1 MRYRR
6 TFLLLFLLA
15 TFLALPPTL
24 FAQVTTATLYGTV
37 RDSTGAIVPGASIV
51 ATNDG
56 TGVTREAT
64 SDAGGEFVLTALP
77 SGTYSVKIDLQGF
90 KSHLRK
96 GLELGSGQTVRQT
109 FALELG
115 AMAETVVVEGSAP
128 LIQTATSSQNATLG
142 SQQVNELPVNRRNVT
157 NLLSL
162 APGVTTSGSGVDG
175 RRAQQSCSHQPV
187 TRPASAWCAR
197 RMRVAFDLVVRNAR
211 VATASD
217 MFDCDIGIT
226 GGRVTQLGAG
236 LEGASREIDAAGRV
250 VTPGGVDAHCHLDQ
264 PMEAPAPISV
274 RDLLKP
280 S

>member
-1 MRYRR
+1 MRYRP
-6 TFLLLFLLA
+6 TFLLLLLLA

-37 RDSTGAIVPGASIV
+37 RDSTGAIVPGASVV

-115 AMAETVVVEGSAP
+115 TMAETVVVEGSAP
-128 LIQTATSSQNATLG
+128 LIQTSTSSQSATLG
-142 SQQVNELPVNRRNVT
+142 AQQVNELPVNRRNVT

-162 APGVTTSGSGVDG
+162 APGVTTSGSGSVQMNGVAAGGTGVTVDG
-175 RRAQQSCSHQPV
+175 TEANSNPE
-187 TRPASAWCAR
+187 AR
-197 RMRVAFDLVVRNAR
+197 SL
-211 VATASD
+211 SQY
-217 MFDCDIGIT
+217 
-226 GGRVTQLGAG
+226 GGQNQ
-236 LEGASREIDAAGRV
+236 IDV
-250 VTPGGVDAHCHLDQ
+250 MSID
-264 PMEAPAPISV
+264 
-274 RDLLKP
+274 
-280 S
+280 